1 MSTNTPEVLT
11 NFRLYYDGAKDMMG
25 VVDVTVPDIEPLNA
39 SLKGAGILGEITV
52 PIIGHIGPLAMT
64 INFRT
69 ISQDVNLFN
78 MPIPHVVDLRGAM
91 QVQDTASGVRKIM
104 PVRISGQGSTKKTS
118 FGKFAVGEGNDS
130 SVELE
135 LTRFNL
141 MIDGVENILIDK
153 LNNIYVVNGV
163 DCLEGMNKA
172 LGL

>member
-1 MSTNTPEVLT
+1 MSTNMPEVLT

-39 SLKGAGILGEITV
+39 AIKGAGILGEISV
-52 PIIGHIGPLAMT
+52 PIIGHIGAMTMT

-69 ISQDVNLFN
+69 VTLDMTLFS
-78 MPIPHVVDLRGAM
+78 MPIPHVVDLRGSL
-91 QVQDTASGVRKIM
+91 QVQDMATGKRKVK

-118 FGKFAVGEGNDS
+118 LGKFAVGEGNDS

-153 LNNIYVVNGV
+153 LNNVYVVNGV
-163 DCLEGMNKA
+163 DCLEEVNKA